1 VRHLRGWGGVTRHAV
16 GTPRGCETSVGQV
29 GLWGSSA
36 PPCADGVELPVTL
49 PARCAVA
56 RPPSG
61 RSVCGGRVRHPAR
74 MGWSYPSRCRRSQV
88 RCPDPHSF
96 SHACLLTIAV
106 ADLSQAANREFLPNR
121 SLQARSD
128 TRSGCF
134 RSELSPARRF
144 RVPDAN
150 GRSQYPAKGS
160 ACLAGVALA
169 PRSSKCADLS
179 AGDFY
184 SKRFLTCSLGRWQRP
199 SWKIR
204 SIASQIGLGAWRV
217 DDFYCVHA

>member
-1 VRHLRGWGGVTRHAV
+1 VWRPACLAIVPSYISNSVASLPAPCDTRHEEAPASV
-16 GTPRGCETSVGQV
+16 KFGRGFGFQ
-29 GLWGSSA
+29 A
-36 PPCADGVELPVTL
+36 
-49 PARCAVA
+49 
-56 RPPSG
+56 
-61 RSVCGGRVRHPAR
+61 
-74 MGWSYPSRCRRSQV
+74 

-184 SKRFLTCSLGRWQRP
+184 SKRFLTCSLQHMTATIPVIGVLGLLQCRSCRSGRSTKTKTAELQRAMGE
-199 SWKIR
+199 SW
-204 SIASQIGLGAWRV
+204 
-217 DDFYCVHA
+217 